1 MGSRVV
7 LDDIQ
12 LPPLLS
18 FDDASAD
25 HNNSASEEIH
35 FPMQRQWCH
44 AMRSWHGA
52 ILHSWAWRS
61 RECSLTS
68 GHAPLAIQSSREVV
82 RFASKCLQLSTSR
95 SYDCT
100 APPSN

>member
-35 FPMQRQWCH
+35 FPMQRQ
-44 AMRSWHGA
+44 
-52 ILHSWAWRS
+52 
-61 RECSLTS
+61 
-68 GHAPLAIQSSREVV
+68 
-82 RFASKCLQLSTSR
+82 
-95 SYDCT
+95 
-100 APPSN
+100 